1 MNLKYQIMRAAAA
14 LFMVGAVLGLGGC
27 DTIRGVTN
35 VIGGCPI
42 PAQYDVHKPDPKDFV
57 AVDPQGHASEVADGR
72 HQAKQDVD
80 DFNGF
85 HDYVASKCK

>member
-1 MNLKYQIMRAAAA
+1 MKFRIFKTLSF
-14 LFMVGAVLGLGGC
+14 LFVLGSAIGLSGC
-27 DTIRGVTN
+27 DTIRAAN
-35 VIGGCPI
+35 VLGGCPI
-42 PAQYDVHKPDPKDFV
+42 PAKYDVHKPDPKDFT

-85 HDYVASKCK
+85 HDYVATNCK